1 MAFHSSKLFI
11 QGNCKNIQLLFT
23 SFWIKFYTII
33 LAEILPILYEG
44 PQVTDTQKITNNHV
58 GK

>member
-1 MAFHSSKLFI
+1 MAFHSPKLFI
-11 QGNCKNIQLLFT
+11 EGNCKNIQFLFT

-33 LAEILPILYEG
+33 LEESLPILYEG